1 MGVSIRDDEC
11 RYLCYQMIMKG
22 SQPFSSPDDQEGEE
36 ALAIPQGI
44 SFNDFA
50 TFLLKYEDH

>member
-11 RYLCYQMIMKG
+11 RYLCHQMIMKG
-22 SQPFSSPDDQEGEE
+22 GQPLSSSDDQGEE
-36 ALAIPQGI
+36 VQGI